1 MILSNYFFLT
11 FLILNLTLI
20 QNISCNESNE
30 LVHVPTEEL
39 TSDDDSQQSP
49 SSEQRRIFTKD
60 LSK

>member
-1 MILSNYFFLT
+1 M
-11 FLILNLTLI
+11 ILNLTLI